1 MTCNTHRDYL
11 LINSH
16 LLGFMLKAPRPE
28 VQKYIELFK
37 KTLGFSDTLWWIID
51 YKEDPGVF
59 RCSKRMVEAF
69 ELDDTADRHSIE
81 LTCPIAGNYRY
92 QVAEA
97 PARSK
102 IFDEYHQLLN
112 GDIEEFNNQFPY
124 SLRQTGAVRH
134 FNSRALVL
142 ERDDQGK
149 AQIMYGILRD
159 ISESVD
165 NRERLLENSHKMMT
179 MLDEKEAL
187 IGSLEAELARDAI
200 CQEHD
205 YGYKWVLD
213 LKRKL
218 IQPDAVLARWQGMGW
233 QAGHWYPVEQLHES
247 IPLSHY
253 QSVTN
258 ELKTKTANLSE
269 SDSFFIE
276 RPLTRDDTGETVWVK
291 LYGKVAIQ
299 NGERL
304 MYGQAID
311 VTEQINRKRELETLL
326 ERQRSMFAILGHEL
340 RTPAAAISMLAK
352 DTASPKDL
360 LLDQIHDVS
369 EGLLTVLEDLR
380 VVIAPDRAAEYKPV
394 SKSPKDIIER
404 AIRPL
409 SPLAHQHG
417 VSLIYESNLNDDR
430 HQVYEQL
437 LRQSVTNLVKNA
449 IVHSKGTQVQVNLAI
464 NSEHNEATLIVE
476 DDGVGLPSHMIET
489 VYEPFIKGNN
499 SSDGSGIGLFVAKE
513 MAERMQGELA
523 DSASSLGGAKFT
535 LTFPVERAQ
544 QAESRATTR
553 ADLTGLRVLLA
564 EDDLLI
570 RTLTHQTLGR
580 AGAQVEVAEDGKVA
594 LGKFERGQ
602 FDLVLTDIM
611 MPELDGF
618 GLTRALRELDKT
630 TPIIA
635 LTAAVLG
642 EETDRIQDLGA
653 TGVLP
658 KPINLN
664 RLMETLQELGIQ
676 SAA

>member
-1 MTCNTHRDYL
+1 MP
-11 LINSH
+11 
-16 LLGFMLKAPRPE
+16 APRPE
-28 VQKYIELFK
+28 VKKYIELFE
-37 KTLGFSDTLWWIID
+37 KTLAFSDTLWWIID
-51 YKEDPGVF
+51 YKADPGVF
-59 RCSKRMVEAF
+59 RCSKQMVEVF
-69 ELDDTADRHSIE
+69 ELDDTTDRHSIE
-81 LTCPIAGNYRY
+81 LTCPLAGNYRY
-92 QVAEA
+92 QVNES
-97 PARSK
+97 PIRSK
-102 IFDEYHQLLN
+102 IFDDYHRLLD
-112 GDIEEFNNQFPY
+112 GDIKEFNNAFPY
-124 SLRQTGAVRH
+124 TLRHSGEVQH

-142 ERDDQGK
+142 ERDEQGHT
-149 AQIMYGILRD
+149 QIMYGILRN
-159 ISESVD
+159 ITESIT
-165 NRERLLENSHKMMT
+165 NRQKLVENSHNMMT

-233 QAGHWYPVEQLHES
+233 QEGHWYPIEELHQS

-258 ELKTKTANLSE
+258 ELQTKTANLSE
-269 SDSFFIE
+269 GGNFVIE

-299 NGERL
+299 NGEQL

-311 VTEQINRKRELETLL
+311 ITEQINRKRELETLL

-340 RTPAAAISMLAK
+340 RTPTAAISMLAK

-360 LLDQIHDVS
+360 LLDQIHDVT

-409 SPLAHQHG
+409 SPLAHQQG
-417 VSLIYESNLNDDR
+417 VSLVYESNLDDGL

-449 IVHSKGTQVQVNLAI
+449 IVHSKGTQIQVNLAL
-464 NSEHNEATLIVE
+464 NSEYSEAILTVE

-489 VYEPFIKGNN
+489 MYEPFIKGDD
-499 SSDGSGIGLFVAKE
+499 SAEGSGIGLFVAKE

-523 DSASSLGGAKFT
+523 YSTSSLGGAKFT
-535 LTFPVERAQ
+535 LTFPAERAQ
-544 QAESRATTR
+544 QAESRATIR

-580 AGAQVEVAEDGKVA
+580 AGAQVEVAENGKVA
-594 LGKFERGQ
+594 LEKFEYGQ
-602 FDLVLTDIM
+602 FDFVLTDIM

-618 GLTRALRELDKT
+618 GLTRAIRQQDKK

-642 EETDRIQDLGA
+642 EETDRIQNLGA
-653 TGVLP
+653 TAVLY
-658 KPINLN
+658 KPIDLN
-664 RLMETLQELGIQ
+664 RLMETLQELGIR

>member
-1 MTCNTHRDYL
+1 MP
-11 LINSH
+11 
-16 LLGFMLKAPRPE
+16 APRPE
-28 VQKYIELFK
+28 VQKYIELFN

-51 YKEDPGVF
+51 YKNDPGVF
-59 RCSKRMVEAF
+59 RCTERMVEVF
-69 ELDDTADRHSIE
+69 ELDNTTDCHSIE
-81 LTCPIAGNYRY
+81 LTCPFAGNYRY
-92 QVAEA
+92 QGDQSAVRA
-97 PARSK
+97 K
-102 IFDEYHQLLN
+102 IFDEYHQLLSGEIN
-112 GDIEEFNNQFPY
+112 EFNNQFPY
-124 SLRQTGAVRH
+124 TLRASGSIRH

-142 ERDDQGK
+142 ERDEQGH
-149 AQIMYGILRD
+149 AQIIYGILRD
-159 ISESVD
+159 ITQSVA
-165 NRERLLENSHKMMT
+165 NRQKVLENSHQMMT

-187 IGSLEAELARDAI
+187 IGSLEAELTRDAI

-213 LKRKL
+213 LGRRM
-218 IQPDAVLARWQGMGW
+218 IQPDAVLARWQGMNW
-233 QAGHWYPVEQLHES
+233 QAGHWYPIEELHES

-253 QSVTN
+253 ESVVN
-258 ELKTKTANLSE
+258 ELKTKTANLNTG
-269 SDSFFIE
+269 DSFTIE
-276 RPLTRDDTGETVWVK
+276 RPLQRADTGETAWVK
-291 LYGKVAIQ
+291 LYGKVSIQ
-299 NGERL
+299 NGKRL

-311 VTEQINRKRELETLL
+311 ITEQVNRKRELETLL

-340 RTPAAAISMLAK
+340 RTPTAAINMLAG
-352 DTASPKDL
+352 DTASPKAL

-404 AIRPL
+404 AIAPL
-409 SPLAHQHG
+409 SPLAHRQG
-417 VSLIYESNLNDDR
+417 ISLEIRSHLDESNYQI
-430 HQVYEQL
+430 HEQL

-449 IVHSKGTQVQVNLAI
+449 IVHSQGTQIQVNFAM
-464 NSEHNEATLIVE
+464 NTEQTEVKFIVE
-476 DDGVGLPSHMIET
+476 DDGTGLPSQMIET
-489 VYEPFIKGNN
+489 MYEPFVKGDN
-499 SSDGSGIGLFVAKE
+499 STEGSGIGLFVAKE
-513 MAERMQGELA
+513 MAERMQGELTYSQ
-523 DSASSLGGAKFT
+523 SALGGAKFT
-535 LTFPVERAQ
+535 LTFPVKRSQ
-544 QAESRATTR
+544 QAEPRAAIR

-580 AGAQVEVAEDGKVA
+580 AGAQVTVAEDGKVA
-594 LGKFERGQ
+594 LAKFESGQ

-618 GLTRALRELDKT
+618 GLTRAIRRQDQR

-653 TGVLP
+653 TAVLP
-658 KPINLN
+658 KPIDLN
-664 RLMETLQELGIQ
+664 RLMETLQDLGIR

>member
-1 MTCNTHRDYL
+1 MP
-11 LINSH
+11 
-16 LLGFMLKAPRPE
+16 APRSE
-28 VQKYIELFK
+28 LQQYIELFNQ
-37 KTLGFSDTLWWIID
+37 TLRFSDTLWWIID

-59 RCSKRMVEAF
+59 RCSKQMVEVF
-69 ELDDTADRHSIE
+69 ELDDTTDRHSIE

-92 QVAEA
+92 QVAA
-97 PARSK
+97 SPARSK

-112 GDIEEFNNQFPY
+112 GDIEEFNNEFPY
-124 SLRQTGAVRH
+124 TLRQTLAVRH

-165 NRERLLENSHKMMT
+165 NRERLLENSHNMMT

-247 IPLSHY
+247 IPLKYRINLSD
-253 QSVTN
+253 
-258 ELKTKTANLSE
+258 EIKTKFGNTRPG
-269 SDSFFIE
+269 DDYVFE
-276 RPLTRDDTGETVWVK
+276 RPFLRADIGEECWVK
-291 LYGKVAIQ
+291 VYGKVVVNDDGNHFIV
-299 NGERL
+299 GSS
-304 MYGQAID
+304 ID
-311 VTEQINRKRELETLL
+311 VTEQINRKRELEILL

-340 RTPAAAISMLAK
+340 RTPTAAISMLAK
-352 DTASPKDL
+352 DKASPKDL

-409 SPLAHQHG
+409 SPLAHQQG
-417 VSLIYESNLNDDR
+417 VSLTYESNSNDDR
-430 HQVYEQL
+430 HRVYEQL

-449 IVHSKGTQVQVNLAI
+449 IVHSKGTQIQVNLAL
-464 NSEHNEATLIVE
+464 NTEHSETTLTVE

-489 VYEPFIKGNN
+489 MYEPFIKGDD
-499 SSDGSGIGLFVAKE
+499 SVEGSGIGLFVAKE
-513 MAERMQGELA
+513 MAERMQGELTY
-523 DSASSLGGAKFT
+523 ASNSLGGAKFT
-535 LTFPVERAQ
+535 LTFPAERAQ
-544 QAESRATTR
+544 QAESRATVQ

-580 AGAQVEVAEDGKVA
+580 AGAQVEVA
-594 LGKFERGQ
+594 
-602 FDLVLTDIM
+602 
-611 MPELDGF
+611 
-618 GLTRALRELDKT
+618 
-630 TPIIA
+630 
-635 LTAAVLG
+635 
-642 EETDRIQDLGA
+642 
-653 TGVLP
+653 
-658 KPINLN
+658 
-664 RLMETLQELGIQ
+664 
-676 SAA
+676 